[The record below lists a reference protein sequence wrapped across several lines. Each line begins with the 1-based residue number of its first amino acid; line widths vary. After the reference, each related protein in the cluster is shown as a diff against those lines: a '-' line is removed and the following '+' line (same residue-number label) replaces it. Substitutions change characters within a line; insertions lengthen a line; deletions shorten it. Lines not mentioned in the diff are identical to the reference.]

1 MSKQIEHQ
9 EIEYQA
15 PPLEGILQSPLQM
28 HRLFKTRDAALD
40 FAKFM
45 REGDVLIQRVIADGK
60 KMWQLTYNKGENY

>member
-1 MSKQIEHQ
+1 MTEQIQQQVE
-9 EIEYQA
+9 ETL
-15 PPLEGILQSPLQM
+15 PPLEGTLQSPSTM
-28 HRLFKTRDAALD
+28 HRLFRTRDAALD